1 LTPHIAA
8 VRLTRMAVWVYALP
22 DTCCGKC
29 GVPISAGLPVALVT
43 PAKLVRCSGCA
54 DQLGLA

>member
-1 LTPHIAA
+1 
-8 VRLTRMAVWVYALP
+8 MAVWVYALP